1 MGRLAPTGCSPT
13 AISLRAFAST
23 DELTLE
29 QARDAPVRSYPRP
42 SLLDRPLELR
52 GRQAKGLDALGIETH
67 RDLVEHFPRAH
78 SERDARAVADLGV
91 GEVGT
96 VAVELRSI
104 SVRPTRNRR
113 RTRVEGRV
121 ADASGPMVA
130 VWWNQ
135 PWLADRLKPGSRLLL
150 HGQRKER
157 NQFAVR
163 EFEEIG
169 AGGISAPGTGRVPLY
184 PATEGIKAEQLR
196 RMIWDHYGEL
206 RHALEPL
213 PSGLRVAEALA
224 DRPAALAAI
233 HFPDDEESQAGG
245 PRPPA
250 LAAPIPPP
258 H

>member
-13 AISLRAFAST
+13 AIPLRAFAST

-52 GRQAKGLDALGIETH
+52 GRQAKGLEALGIETH

-78 SERDARAVADLGV
+78 SERDARSVADLGV

-104 SVRPTRNRR
+104 AVRPTRNRR
-113 RTRVEGRV
+113 RTRIEARV
-121 ADASGPMVA
+121 VDQTGPMVA
-130 VWWNQ
+130 IWWNQ
-135 PWLADRLKPGSRLLL
+135 PWLADRLKPGSQLLL

-157 NQFAVR
+157 NQFAVK

-169 AGGISAPGTGRVPLY
+169 NGGVSAPGTGQVPLY
-184 PATEGIKAEQLR
+184 PASEGITPQRLR
-196 RMIWDHYGEL
+196 QMIWDDYA
-206 RHALEPL
+206 RFRDVVEPL
-213 PSGLRVAEALA
+213 PS
-224 DRPAALAAI
+224 
-233 HFPDDEESQAGG
+233 
-245 PRPPA
+245 
-250 LAAPIPPP
+250 
-258 H
+258 

>member
-1 MGRLAPTGCSPT
+1 MGRLAPTGCSPTAMGRLAPTGCSPT
-13 AISLRAFAST
+13 AISLRPFAST

-42 SLLDRPLELR
+42 SLLDLPLELR

-78 SERDARAVADLGV
+78 SERDARYVADLGP

-113 RTRVEGRV
+113 RTRIEARV

-130 VWWNQ
+130 ILWNQ
-135 PWLADRLKPGSRLLL
+135 PWLAERWKPGTQLLL
-150 HGQRKER
+150 HGQRKDR

-163 EFEEIG
+163 EYEEISN
-169 AGGISAPGTGRVPLY
+169 GGVSAPGTGRVPLY
-184 PATEGIKAEQLR
+184 PATEGLKADAIR
-196 RMIWDHYGEL
+196 RLVWDHYDEI
-206 RHALEPL
+206 RNVVEPL
-213 PSGLRVAEALA
+213 PAALRV
-224 DRPAALAAI
+224 R
-233 HFPDDEESQAGG
+233 EE
-245 PRPPA
+245 
-250 LAAPIPPP
+250 L
-258 H
+258 